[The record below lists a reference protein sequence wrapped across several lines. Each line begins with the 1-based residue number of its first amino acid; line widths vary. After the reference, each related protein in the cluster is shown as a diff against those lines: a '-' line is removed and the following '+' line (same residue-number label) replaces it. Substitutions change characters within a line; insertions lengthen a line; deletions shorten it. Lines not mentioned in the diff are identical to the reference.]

1 MPMNICVS
9 SLIAVAAGAVALAG
23 PTSNSPLVPPPNGPK
38 SAEPGAWAVVGAT
51 VHPRPGVALEDHAV
65 LMSDGFIVGVV
76 PEATA
81 DLAGYRSYDAE
92 GMHVY
97 AAFVDMGIEVDAPKP
112 DANEAG
118 AHWHHMVTPRRRALA
133 GEGLTDKESERLRS
147 LGFGAAS
154 IAPKDGIFR
163 GVSGIVST
171 AKEFDDPSQGAVPA
185 YVDGVF
191 QSVGFDRDRSGSTR
205 AYPGSVTGAVSIIR
219 QVLSDADW
227 AAATGADPSA
237 LTPLTM
243 PFPLVFD
250 CTDELMALLADDI
263 AREFQRN
270 AMIRG
275 SGTELHRLDAIAEAG
290 WPVIVPLRFPAK
302 PDLSS
307 PGAIDALDL
316 EAMMEWEQA
325 PTNPRR
331 LHDAGLAV
339 AITSANLPK
348 GAKFYDNLRRAIDEG
363 GLAEDDALAMLTT
376 TPASLLGMSSELGAV
391 EEGMRANVLVTSGP
405 VFGEETERRAIFVDG
420 RLHELE
426 AAEEFP
432 LDGTW
437 AIRLGGNDS
446 PLRMTF
452 DGKSVTFD
460 DESDDEAEPTK
471 GRSSTIDGGSFR
483 AMLDAQ
489 NETGDTTVLSGALTA
504 DGTIHGVGINPNGDA
519 FEFTATRVDSPE
531 ESDDEADDE
540 DDAVDPAPED
550 FGGYPFGPYAVSE
563 IPEQGTVLFTNATV
577 WTSGPDGII
586 DDGFVM
592 IDGGTITAVGP
603 MADAPSAGEG
613 VRVIDCEGKH
623 ITPGLLDCHSHT
635 GLFRF
640 GVNEA
645 GQAVT
650 AEVRIHDSLDPGDIS
665 WYRQLGGGITTVN
678 SLHGSANPIG
688 GQNAV
693 HKNRWGARHPED
705 LLLEGAPSGI
715 KFALG
720 ENVKQSNW
728 GDRYTTRYP
737 QTRMGVETLIR
748 DRFIEA
754 REYAAH
760 AQRAAAAQA
769 ELAEL
774 QQQMQRTQTEIQ
786 GKYPPIAINW
796 ALQPE
801 HSLEDAWQRVLESG
815 QVSNVDPNEL
825 LADMRAARALFDK
838 TQRLQ
843 RSLVQRRDLE
853 LETLAEI
860 LSGERLI
867 HCHSYRQDEILM
879 LCRIAE
885 EFGFKIGTF
894 QHALEVYKVAET
906 VREHAIGASNFSD
919 WWAYKVEV
927 QDAIPHAGPIQH
939 EVGVLTSYNSD
950 DNELARRMNLEAA
963 KAVKYSDGRISP
975 EEALKFVTINPAIQ
989 LGAGDLIGSLEP
1001 GKHADVVVWSGD
1013 PLSTYSRVLHTFVD
1027 GRELFSD
1034 AIDADHRE
1042 RIAAERKRLIQK
1054 IVAAPDR
1061 GEDEAKDDEPDADD
1075 PTDTTDGDDDPE
1087 RRRSLMAAVQRD
1099 LRLGQHDKHDERGE
1113 CGCWFLGAGIDLE
1126 D

>member
-1 MPMNICVS
+1 MPMNILAS
-9 SLIAVAAGAVALAG
+9 SCIAVAAGAVALAG
-23 PTSNSPLVPPPNGPK
+23 PTTNSPFTPPPNGPR
-38 SAEPGAWAVVGAT
+38 SAEPGSWAIVGAT
-51 VHPRPGVALEDHAV
+51 VHTRPGVALEDHAV
-65 LMSDGFIVGVV
+65 LMADGFIVGVV
-76 PEATA
+76 PASDAAVE
-81 DLAGYRSYDAE
+81 GYRPFDAD

-97 AAFVDMGIEVDAPKP
+97 AAFVDMGIEVEAPEHNA
-112 DANEAG
+112 DEAG
-118 AHWHHMVTPRRRALA
+118 AHWHHMVMPRRRALA
-133 GEGLTDKESERLRS
+133 GEGLTDKESERLRG
-147 LGFGAAS
+147 LGFGAAAV
-154 IAPKDGIFR
+154 APEDGIFR
-163 GVSGIVST
+163 GVSGLVST
-171 AKEFDDPSQGAVPA
+171 AAEFDDPSEGTVPA
-185 YVDGVF
+185 YMDGVF
-191 QSVGFDRDRSGSTR
+191 QAVGFDRDRSGSTR

-227 AAATGADPSA
+227 ASATGAGPSA
-237 LTPLTM
+237 LTPLSM

-250 CTDELMALLADDI
+250 CESELMALLADDI

-270 AMIRG
+270 AIIRG
-275 SGTELHRLDAIAEAG
+275 SGTEFRRLDAIAEAG

-316 EAMMEWEQA
+316 SALMEWEQS
-325 PTNPRR
+325 PTNARR
-331 LHDAGLAV
+331 LHDAGLVV
-339 AITSANLPK
+339 AITSSNLPK

-363 GLAEDDALAMLTT
+363 GLQEDDALAMLTT
-376 TPASLLGMSSELGAV
+376 TPASLLGMSNALGAV
-391 EEGMRANVLVTSGP
+391 EAGMRANVLITSGP
-405 VFGEETERRAIFVDG
+405 VFDEDSERRAIFVDG

-426 AAEEFP
+426 EAEEFP

-437 AIRLGGNDS
+437 AVLLGGEES
-446 PLRMTF
+446 QLRMTF
-452 DGKSVTFD
+452 DGKKITFD
-460 DESDDEAEPTK
+460 DEGDEEAEPTK
-471 GRSSTIDGGSFR
+471 GRNTKIDRGSFR
-483 AMLDAQ
+483 SMLDDE
-489 NETGDTTVLSGALTA
+489 NGDGDTYVLSGALTA
-504 DGTIHGVGINPNGDA
+504 DGMIHGVGINPNGDA
-519 FEFTATRVDSPE
+519 FEYAARRLE
-531 ESDDEADDE
+531 EPADDAE
-540 DDAVDPAPED
+540 DESERDDDAVDPAPED
-550 FGGYPFGPYAVSE
+550 FGGYPFGPYAVAE
-563 IPEQGTVLFTNATV
+563 LPEQGTVLFTNATV

-586 DDGFVM
+586 EDGFVL
-592 IDGGTITAVGP
+592 IDGGTISAVGT
-603 MADAPSAGEG
+603 MADAPSGDNGA
-613 VRVIDCEGKH
+613 RVIDCEGRH

-748 DRFIEA
+748 DRFTEA

-760 AQRAAAAQA
+760 AERVAAAQPRI
-769 ELAEL
+769 AEL
-774 QQQMQRTQTEIQ
+774 QQQMQQTQAEIQ

-801 HSLEDAWQRVLESG
+801 HTLDATWPSVVETG
-815 QVSNVDPNEL
+815 QVGGIDPNEL
-825 LADMRAARALFDK
+825 LADMRGARALFDK

-843 RSLVQRRDLE
+843 QSLVQRRDLE

-885 EFGFKIGTF
+885 DFGFKIGTF

-906 VREHAIGASNFSD
+906 VKEHAIGASNFSD

-975 EEALKFVTINPAIQ
+975 EEALKFVTINPAVQ

-1027 GRELFSD
+1027 GREMFSD
-1034 AIDADHRE
+1034 AIDAAHRD
-1042 RIAAERKRLIQK
+1042 RIAAERRRLIQK

-1061 GEDEAKDDEPDADD
+1061 GEDEADPETNPDD
-1075 PTDTTDGDDDPE
+1075 PTNTTDGDDPD

-1099 LRLGQHDKHDERGE
+1099 LRFGQHDKHDERGE

-1126 D
+1126 